1 MGEAVLNYFIYNE
14 NIYETKDFE
23 KKYKAINPSVYEVI
37 RIKDGKALFLEEHYE
52 RFINSLKLSKSNLEI
67 PISEIKESINKLTE
81 LNKISNYNV
90 KIVFNNL
97 NSNSINKYYFFI
109 KTSYPTNEMYDEGI
123 KTLTYSAI
131 RENPHAKVI
140 NQSLRDNVN
149 ALLKEK
155 DCYEALYI
163 NDKNEITEGSR
174 SNTFFLKGKKVY
186 TAPAKD
192 VLLGVT
198 RQRIIRLCREN
209 GIEVIEMPIKLNEIN
224 KFDAVFMSG
233 TSPKV
238 LPIKYID
245 DIKYD
250 TKYPLLLKI
259 MKIYD
264 DEINNYL
271 KK

>member
-14 NIYETKDFE
+14 NVYETKDFE
-23 KKYKAINPSVYEVI
+23 KEYKAINPSVYEVI

-52 RFINSLKLSKSNLEI
+52 RFINSLKLAESSLEI
-67 PISEIKESINKLTE
+67 PISEIKKSINKLTE

-123 KTLTYSAI
+123 KTLTYNAI
-131 RENPHAKVI
+131 RENPHAKII

-149 ALLKEK
+149 ASLKEK

-174 SNTFFLKGKKVY
+174 SNTFFLMGNKVY

-209 GIEVIEMPIKLNEIN
+209 GIEVIEMPIKLKEIN

>member
-1 MGEAVLNYFIYNE
+1 
-14 NIYETKDFE
+14 
-23 KKYKAINPSVYEVI
+23 
-37 RIKDGKALFLEEHYE
+37 
-52 RFINSLKLSKSNLEI
+52 
-67 PISEIKESINKLTE
+67 
-81 LNKISNYNV
+81 
-90 KIVFNNL
+90 
-97 NSNSINKYYFFI
+97 
-109 KTSYPTNEMYDEGI
+109 MYDEGI
-123 KTLTYSAI
+123 KTLTYNAI